1 MKRLLSIF
9 MLVIFAFGQESE
21 TEAADQVASAQF
33 GGSGLSELEI
43 QTLYNRFYDEL
54 TKASDTPLKDAA
66 VVNEQY
72 DGNCI
77 TPECMKAGLDALA
90 VQQLIAGTLNFSK
103 NKYRVKARKLDA
115 SKTKPKKYSI
125 RYKGE
130 PDGFITELEILAW
143 EMMGKEP
150 PERLTGKRKPNQES
164 FMEKI
169 AESPWAKRGLVL
181 ALAGAGAAS
190 YVSNTSA
197 YNKSKDAADSQDKS
211 WTGYQS
217 AYDAHMDSANKSKS
231 EATLSLVTALAA
243 VGYGYYIGVFSEE
256 E

>member
-1 MKRLLSIF
+1 MKRLLSII
-9 MLVIFAFGQESE
+9 MLVTFAFGQEGD
-21 TEAADQVASAQF
+21 AQVASAQF

-43 QTLYNRFYDEL
+43 QTLYSRFLDEL
-54 TKASDTPLKDAA
+54 TKASDSPLMDAA
-66 VVNEQY
+66 AVNEQY
-72 DGNCI
+72 DGDCI

-150 PERLTGKRKPNQES
+150 PERLTGKRKPNQET

-181 ALAGAGAAS
+181 ALA
-190 YVSNTSA
+190 
-197 YNKSKDAADSQDKS
+197 
-211 WTGYQS
+211 
-217 AYDAHMDSANKSKS
+217 
-231 EATLSLVTALAA
+231 
-243 VGYGYYIGVFSEE
+243 
-256 E
+256 

>member
-21 TEAADQVASAQF
+21 TEAAAQVASAQF

-197 YNKSKDAADSQDKS
+197 YNKSKDAANSMK
-211 WTGYQS
+211 GYKPG
-217 AYDAHMDSANKSKS
+217 YDAHMDSYDKANQK
-231 EATLSLVTALAA
+231 ATLSLVAALGA
-243 VGYGYYIGVFSEE
+243 VAYGYYIGVFIEE